1 LLLQQLQREK
11 AGVTPAFLLLNH
23 LLSNPA
29 ELLPAAAKMLSD
41 CRKSLMVAI
50 EHWKSIPVLPTF

>member
-1 LLLQQLQREK
+1 M
-11 AGVTPAFLLLNH
+11 PAFLLL
-23 LLSNPA
+23 SPA
-29 ELLPAAAKMLSD
+29 NEGLLLPAAAKALWD